1 MTEIEQTRQVTAG
14 DFSFNECALVIS
26 TTMTTKD
33 GNLRRMEDGDI
44 MPFDFIWNDIL
55 EMETDVPEDPE
66 SSIRRIML
74 RRIEE
79 MKSKYPEKL
88 QNRCLWNFGRPLRN
102 CITLFST
109 IILRSRSQYPNN
121 EE

>member
-1 MTEIEQTRQVTAG
+1 MIEIEHTRQVTVG
-14 DFSFNECALVIS
+14 DFSINECAFVIS

-79 MKSKYPEKL
+79 MKLKYPEKTAK
-88 QNRCLWNFGRPLRN
+88 QVFVEFRKASEEPYN
-102 CITLFST
+102 
-109 IILRSRSQYPNN
+109 IIRDYYFETQESILK
-121 EE
+121 